1 MDEMVKVKEVHQP
14 SNTLGGIA
22 TALGATALGG
32 VALQGIGNTMSR
44 YLGNI
49 GANIGALNGS
59 LPGVAPA
66 AVQVAPFAAPYG
78 MPYGGVPFGYPGYG
92 YGCAPCG
99 PCNEGGY
106 VSKEV
111 AHLMSE
117 NSQLKAEKYTDN
129 KLEVAN
135 ARICELEKWAAVN
148 ASRDADWRQYVNAE
162 FVHQPKVSFDNRK
175 VHTYNGC
182 CDPCGPCA
190 PQTSTPAA

>member
-1 MDEMVKVKEVHQP
+1 MAEEMVKVKEVHQQ

-49 GANIGALNGS
+49 GANIGALGGS

-66 AVQVAPFAAPYG
+66 AVQVSPFASVPYGAAPY
-78 MPYGGVPFGYPGYG
+78 GVPFGYPGYG

-111 AHLMSE
+111 MALSTE
-117 NSQLKAEKYTDN
+117 VAQLKAEKYTDN

-148 ASRDADWRQYVNAE
+148 ASRDADYRLFVDRE
-162 FVHQPKVSFDNRK
+162 FVHQPKVGFDNRK

-182 CDPCGPCA
+182 CDPCCMPAQA
-190 PQTSTPAA
+190 PTA